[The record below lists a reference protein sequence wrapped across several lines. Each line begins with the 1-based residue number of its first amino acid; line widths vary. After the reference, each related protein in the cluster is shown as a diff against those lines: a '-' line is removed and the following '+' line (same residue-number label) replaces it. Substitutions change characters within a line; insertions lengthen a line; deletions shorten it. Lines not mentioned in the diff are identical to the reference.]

1 MKNNT
6 TNNRN
11 NNISKE
17 MIYHKF
23 CDYYYDNDNKELN
36 YSIYDVREVYY
47 PYYSITVLYQKNE
60 RKEIHPIYIS
70 ILSIIEELASFR
82 DINILDTLKEITCL
96 DDDIFNSVL
105 SDLNMSGYIDLK
117 DLSITEKGKKIK
129 NDAFENIVENNTA
142 YVQIDGIT
150 GEGIGVSFDRKY
162 DTKSFPQQ
170 DKYELKPKLL
180 VYPRTET
187 LLENITEIKTVYKVL
202 YETIYKE
209 DNNIVNIS
217 EIKITKK
224 FFEKYYC
231 IFYTNEN
238 GDEKRLIIDNNY
250 REDAENTEKFNKI
263 INKMEISN
271 KKSADYQEHEEIK
284 RKHNINTNFDEIED
298 GKIIEVSKHPEYF
311 KYVLDNA
318 SKVIYIQ
325 SPWIKYEV
333 LKLYEKKIEEAL
345 ERNVK
350 IVISYG
356 MKKRKNKD
364 KDSIDKDSKKKLDE
378 LKNKYKDFLILKE
391 THDHSKILICDES
404 FVIIGS
410 FNWLS
415 YYGGDLREETSII
428 YKNINEINEL
438 IRKKFK
444 YT

>member
-6 TNNRN
+6 NNTTK

-23 CDYYYDNDNKELN
+23 YDYYSDNDNKELN

-60 RKEIHPIYIS
+60 KKEIHPIYIS
-70 ILSIIEELASFR
+70 ILSMIEELGSFR

-96 DDDIFNSVL
+96 DDDIFNSIL

-117 DLSITEKGKKIK
+117 NLSITEKGKKIK
-129 NDAFENIVENNTA
+129 NNAFENIVENNTA

-150 GEGIGVSFDRKY
+150 EEGISVNFDRKY
-162 DTKSFPQQ
+162 DTKSFPEQ

-202 YETIYKE
+202 YETIYKA
-209 DNNIVNIS
+209 DNKIVNIS

-231 IFYTNEN
+231 IFYTNDN
-238 GDEKRLIIDNNY
+238 RDEKRLIINNNY
-250 REDAENTEKFNKI
+250 IEDEENTEKFNKI

-271 KKSADYQEHEEIK
+271 KKSADYQEHEKIK
-284 RKHNINTNFDEIED
+284 KEYNINTNFDEIED
-298 GKIIEVSKHPEYF
+298 GKLINASEHPKYF
-311 KYVLDNA
+311 KYILEKA
-318 SKVIYIQ
+318 SKIIYIQ

-333 LKLYEKKIEEAL
+333 LKLYEEKIEDAL
-345 ERNVK
+345 KRNIK
-350 IVISYG
+350 IIISYG
-356 MKKRKNKD
+356 MKKRNRNDKN
-364 KDSIDKDSKKKLDE
+364 SIDKDSKNKLDE
-378 LKNKYKDFLILKE
+378 LQKKYKDLLILKE
-391 THDHSKILICDES
+391 DHNHSKILICDES
-404 FVIIGS
+404 FAIIGS

-415 YYGGDLREETSII
+415 YSGGDSRGETSTIN
-428 YKNINEINEL
+428 KNINTINDL
-438 IRKKFK
+438 VRNKFQC
-444 YT
+444 